1 MGYWGTSLEG
11 ASLQLFGDL
20 NPDGG
25 EMLWG
30 DAPADCIDNG
40 LDKLINRLT
49 AELGRYPS
57 IAEVDAVKATAPEML
72 EAVEHASIVFQ
83 QDIERPVTDG
93 EIAAGLA
100 FSDTEI
106 SLDCFIRRDIHVGD
120 TVRWAVMR
128 SNGMWSE
135 IDHLVEGTV
144 IEIKDEQ
151 VKSTWDDSYWT
162 RTTYEVRREDSIENV
177 RQGYCNKVLA
187 TDDAIEVANAR
198 YLEKTSPLTDD

>member
-1 MGYWGTSLEG
+1 MGYWGASLEG
-11 ASLQLFGDL
+11 MSLQLFGDL

-30 DAPADCIDNG
+30 DAPADCIDTG
-40 LDKLINRLT
+40 LDNLITRLT
-49 AELGRYPS
+49 VDLGRYPS

-72 EAVEHASIVFQ
+72 KAVEKAKKVFAA
-83 QDIERPVTDG
+83 DIERPATDG

-106 SLDCFIRRDIHVGD
+106 SLDCHIRRDIHVGD

-128 SNGMWSE
+128 NNGMWSE

-144 IEIKDEQ
+144 IEIKEEQ
-151 VKSTWDDSYWT
+151 VKSDWSDSTWT
-162 RTTYEVRREDSIENV
+162 RTTYEVRREDSIEDV
-177 RQGYCNKVLA
+177 RQGYCSKVLP
-187 TDDAIEVANAR
+187 TDDAIEVANVR